1 MYKVALCCQP
11 NPKMYNHKWTNYT
24 IAENKLIIFYNTDSR
39 ASSRMRSLCSNHQV
53 VQWQISSSWIP
64 NAIYN
69 SYQIPWNKIYIL
81 INITT
86 FSSVKII
93 IE

>member
-1 MYKVALCCQP
+1 M
-11 NPKMYNHKWTNYT
+11 
-24 IAENKLIIFYNTDSR
+24 DST
-39 ASSRMRSLCSNHQV
+39 ASSRMRSLRSNDQV
-53 VQWQISSSWIP
+53 VQWHTSSSWIP
-64 NAIYN
+64 NAIHN

-81 INITT
+81 INTKT